1 MPEIA
6 VELLLLLVLAALF
19 AGFIDS
25 IAGGGGLITV
35 PALVLAGA
43 DPVTALATNKVQGI
57 FGPASAAVAYARRGL
72 VDLRA
77 QWPMALAAFV
87 ASIGGALCVT
97 LLPVDTLRLGL
108 PVLLIGIALF
118 FAFKPGLDDLDRA
131 RRMAPLLFG
140 ATLVPFVG
148 FYDGLL
154 GPGAGSFYMLGFVLL
169 AGQGVLK
176 ATAHSKLLNTASN
189 LGGLLTFAIIAEPW
203 WIVGLA
209 MGAAQIVGAQVGARL
224 AAGRGAR
231 LIKPLLVVV
240 TTAMALRLMW
250 DWL

>member
-1 MPEIA
+1 MADIAAEI
-6 VELLLLLVLAALF
+6 VLLLVLAALI

-25 IAGGGGLITV
+25 IAGGGGLVTV

-43 DPVTALATNKVQGI
+43 DPVTAIATNKVQGI
-57 FGPASAAVAYARRGL
+57 FAPASAAIAYARAGL

-87 ASIGGALCVT
+87 ASIAGALCVT

-108 PVLLIGIALF
+108 PILLIAVALF
-118 FAFKPGLDDLDRA
+118 VALKPGLDDLDRA
-131 RRMAPLLFG
+131 QRVTPLLFA
-140 ATLVPFVG
+140 ATLVPVVG

-169 AGQGVLK
+169 AGRGVLR
-176 ATAHSKLLNTASN
+176 ATAESKLLNAASN
-189 LGGLLTFAIIAEPW
+189 LGGLLTFAVIAEPW
-203 WIVGLA
+203 WVVGLA
-209 MGAAQIVGAQVGARL
+209 MGAAQVAGAQMGTRL
-224 AAGRGAR
+224 AVGRGAR

-250 DWL
+250 EWV

>member
-1 MPEIA
+1 MIDPGI
-6 VELLLLLVLAALF
+6 LGLLVAVAVL
-19 AGFIDS
+19 AGFVDS
-25 IAGGGGLITV
+25 IAGGGGLLTV

-57 FGPASAAVAYARRGL
+57 FGPASAAVAYSRRGL
-72 VDLRA
+72 VDLA
-77 QWPMALAAFV
+77 SQWPMALVAFA

-97 LLPVDTLRLGL
+97 LLPTDTLRLGL
-108 PVLLIGIALF
+108 PVLLIAVAVF
-118 FAFKPGLDDLDRA
+118 FAVKPGLDDLDRA
-131 RRMAPLLFG
+131 RRIGPALFG

-169 AGQGVLK
+169 AGQGMLRAV
-176 ATAHSKLLNTASN
+176 AHSKLLNAASN
-189 LGGLLTFAIIAEPW
+189 AGGLLTYALIAQPW
-203 WIVGLA
+203 WLVGLC
-209 MGAAQIVGAQVGARL
+209 MGAGQIVGAQLGARV

-231 LIKPLLVVV
+231 LIKPLMVVV
-240 TTAMALRLMW
+240 TTGMALRMMW